1 MATEKDLEL
10 LDDYLSN
17 RMKGQEKIDFEKRL
31 ESDASLQHELGLQK
45 GFIEGIKKA
54 RVAELKAMLSEIA
67 IPAPSNSSLMIK
79 AALTAVVVAV
89 VGTGL
94 YFLVNKDE
102 VEVSPQVDTEET
114 LAVQPTPQEE
124 TAPIEKTE
132 EVVPQEQEVAPDQS
146 ATKNTPGKKTDTENE
161 REENALKQPTVA
173 PYDPTKE
180 LEDGGEKP
188 EVVEENNTPS
198 ISTSSI
204 AVITDDTDKKLN
216 FHYQFKDGKLFLLGS
231 FEKDLYEILEFFRNN
246 QRTIFLYYNS
256 NYYLLDEAQSQPT
269 PLKAI
274 TDPTL
279 LQRLKDSR
287 GK

>member
-1 MATEKDLEL
+1 MATEKDLGL

-17 RMKGQEKIDFEKRL
+17 RMMGQEKIDFEKRL
-31 ESDASLQHELGLQK
+31 ESDPSLQHELGLQK
-45 GFIEGIKKA
+45 EFIEGIKKA
-54 RVAELKAMLSEIA
+54 RVAELKAMLNEIA
-67 IPAPSNSSLMIK
+67 VPAPSNSSLMIK

-94 YFLVNKDE
+94 WFLVNEDA
-102 VEVSPQVDTEET
+102 VEVSPAVTTEET
-114 LAVQPTPQEE
+114 LSVQPPLQEEPATIENTEEAAPQEE
-124 TAPIEKTE
+124 DVELKQPE
-132 EVVPQEQEVAPDQS
+132 
-146 ATKNTPGKKTDTENE
+146 TKNTEKNETETDTKSKGTT
-161 REENALKQPTVA
+161 LKQPTVA

-180 LEDGGEKP
+180 LEDSGERP

-198 ISTSSI
+198 ISASSI
-204 AVITDDTDKKLN
+204 AVVTDNSDKKLD
-216 FHYQFKDGKLFLLGS
+216 FHYQFKEGKLFLLGS
-231 FEKDLYEILEFFRNN
+231 FEKDLYEILEFFSNN
-246 QRTIFLYYNS
+246 KRTIFLYYNT